1 MEITVSKPYKR
12 SIFIVDPNFQLKF
25 SALMCVVILVLSSF
39 YPLVIYQ
46 SLSSIADKFP
56 TSSDSIFKMK
66 DELQKLLILWQIFFG
81 LIVFVI
87 CVLFTHKVAGPLY
100 KMKKYIINLRTGR
113 FEGKLFFRGGDYFSD
128 LANEV
133 NSTVVTFQEH
143 FKEDA
148 VFINESCSYLKNLR
162 QTVPD
167 DKKIVINEIVRRLEE
182 IEDRFEEFIG

>member
-25 SALMCVVILVLSSF
+25 SILMCIIILVLSSF

-46 SLSSIADKFP
+46 SLSSIAEKFP
-56 TSSDSIFKMK
+56 NSSGSITSMK

-81 LIVFVI
+81 LIVFSI
-87 CVLFTHKVAGPLY
+87 CILFTHKVAGPIY
-100 KMKKYIINLRTGR
+100 KLKNYLINLRSGR
-113 FEGKLFFRGGDYFSD
+113 YQGKLFFRGGDYFTD

-133 NSTVVTFQEH
+133 NQTVSTFQEN

-162 QTVPD
+162 QSVPD
-167 DKKIVINEIVRRLEE
+167 DKKIVINEIVKRLED
-182 IEDRFEEFIG
+182 IEERFEEFIG